1 MTCLAGDGYGHSRTR
16 IAPDGTRLRTGDRI
30 TWKDPL

>member
-1 MTCLAGDGYGHSRTR
+1 MTCLAGDGYGQSRTR